1 MLHPRQNGLELP
13 VLLGSGSVER
23 CGLRAELDV
32 DGLAFGLVGPFEI
45 RAVAFGGIVVAG
57 ALLLAALH
65 HPLQDGSL
73 QEIMPPRCLVWV
85 AMRSTG
91 RCRQNLIRWQS
102 VSADQREALPQPQAS
117 RSWFSFDRTVL
128 VFVLVLK
135 PRPVY
140 AWLRCRSLPN
150 WASDGCRMRTKIR
163 GACVMMGGRAGGCAS
178 DERERTVSGNPGAAA
193 ALAGQSLRL

>member
-1 MLHPRQNGLELP
+1 MKPGGLSDSCAEPFFLGTDLYTILYLETGEPAKPAHGAYNGFNSLRVINGRGGSDPDPR
-13 VLLGSGSVER
+13 
-23 CGLRAELDV
+23 
-32 DGLAFGLVGPFEI
+32 
-45 RAVAFGGIVVAG
+45 
-57 ALLLAALH
+57 
-65 HPLQDGSL
+65 LQL
-73 QEIMPPRCLVWV
+73 KLPPRCLVWV
-85 AMRSTG
+85 AVRSTG

-150 WASDGCRMRTKIR
+150 WASDGCRMRTKSR
-163 GACVMMGGRAGGCAS
+163 GACV
-178 DERERTVSGNPGAAA
+178 
-193 ALAGQSLRL
+193 